1 MRRGFRFP
9 LAKRRHVVVDKTRC
23 KRQRRGWDERTGAI
37 NIFHRAAWKVCSKA
51 SRRGSTA
58 ATTLLIKRCTG
69 ETYYYSE
76 NTTLLNC
83 VSQLGRSRGGVLFLE
98 AIQTRRLSI
107 VFPSSDL
114 RGSSRAS
121 TFLSLSL
128 SSYTWGEMRKF
139 AARRVTS
146 ATVFSP
152 VAQARVH
159 RHSKEREGERR
170 ASFVVDF
177 SAERKKLGLLVPRPL
192 CASKREVSGFRGG
205 RPAIRKLGTRPDRRR
220 ARYSARRRG
229 RAN

>member
-128 SSYTWGEMRKF
+128 PIPGVKCESLLRGVWRAPQYSLLLHKHAYTDTAK
-139 AARRVTS
+139 
-146 ATVFSP
+146 
-152 VAQARVH
+152 
-159 RHSKEREGERR
+159 KERERDERR
-170 ASFVVDF
+170 SLWI
-177 SAERKKLGLLVPRPL
+177 SPRKERSSV
-192 CASKREVSGFRGG
+192 CSFRGRFARAKG
-205 RPAIRKLGTRPDRRR
+205 R
-220 ARYSARRRG
+220 
-229 RAN
+229 